1 MRSKARTCRWRKCR
15 SSRASPTKLELA
27 ASVDDIDQKRA
38 DIELAFPAAIPARMV
53 PKEGDK
59 INFEG
64 TPVSYTPSPFVMV
77 MEKGALLTKAAPAA
91 DAGSHQFARSRSR
104 PVIASAYEK
113 AAPGAALIFA
123 DFLRPWQVPCVLCG
137 QVLIFANEAT

>member
-1 MRSKARTCRWRKCR
+1 MSFAEWELVLSVGTQADQDTVWNTLKGKNLQMAEVQVISA
-15 SSRASPTKLELA
+15 SSTKLELA

-38 DIELAFPAAIPARMV
+38 DIELSFPAPIPARMV

-77 MEKGALLTKAAPAA
+77 MEKGALLTKAAPAP
-91 DAGSHQFARSRSR
+91 ARRA
-104 PVIASAYEK
+104 PVHK
-113 AAPGAALIFA
+113 KP
-123 DFLRPWQVPCVLCG
+123 Q
-137 QVLIFANEAT
+137 

>member
-1 MRSKARTCRWRKCR
+1 M
-15 SSRASPTKLELA
+15 
-27 ASVDDIDQKRA
+27 DDIDQKRA
-38 DIELAFPAAIPARMV
+38 DIELTFPAAIPARMV

-91 DAGSHQFARSRSR
+91 DEETTSSQEAAVAGHRRIRKGSPQGL
-104 PVIASAYEK
+104 P
-113 AAPGAALIFA
+113 LIFG
-123 DFLRPWQVPCVLCG
+123 DFLRPWRVSFAFFAVKG
-137 QVLIFANEAT
+137 FDLIRERGKILNRKGRKARKGREV